1 MKLSTR
7 LACHL
12 SNIDIGVS
20 DSTCIQSIVH
30 FRLCWPLL
38 SQPSLGN
45 NYNYQTIAEFAIV
58 TGQQSKFGCS
68 SSFSSKLFPH
78 PFSPEVQ
85 LMSSCCYP
93 AYSVPSWLNSRD
105 VTPSKATL
113 LAITKQI
120 WLLYQKLV
128 PSTPR
133 CIQLASCSLIPTNYR
148 HKRPLTV
155 WLWPGQTAIFVNSSV
170 PLHDHLF
177 LPWHFK
183 VWVLHLLKLF
193 VFN

>member
-68 SSFSSKLFPH
+68 SSFSSKLSPH

-113 LAITKQI
+113 LAITTQI
-120 WLLYQKLV
+120 WLLYQSFTKSLFH
-128 PSTPR
+128 PP
-133 CIQLASCSLIPTNYR
+133 LGAFSLIPTNLQTQ
-148 HKRPLTV
+148 KTTNGLTV
-155 WLWPGQTAIFVNSSV
+155 TWSNS
-170 PLHDHLF
+170 
-177 LPWHFK
+177 HFR
-183 VWVLHLLKLF
+183 
-193 VFN
+193 

>member
-113 LAITKQI
+113 LAIKTNMAPLPKACSIYPSVHSACKLQ
-120 WLLYQKLV
+120 LDTNKLQTQK
-128 PSTPR
+128 T
-133 CIQLASCSLIPTNYR
+133 TNG
-148 HKRPLTV
+148 LTAT
-155 WLWPGQTAIFVNSSV
+155 WSNS
-170 PLHDHLF
+170 
-177 LPWHFK
+177 HFR
-183 VWVLHLLKLF
+183 
-193 VFN
+193 